1 MTRNYFDKEL
11 LKLHRELTEM
21 GRRVDEIM
29 SETLFA
35 LKRQDREAARRV
47 VEGDDEIDGMEN
59 QIEQMCMNLICR
71 ILRVDP
77 YK

>member
-47 VEGDDEIDGMEN
+47 VEGTTRSTAW
-59 QIEQMCMNLICR
+59 R
-71 ILRVDP
+71 IRSSRCA
-77 YK
+77 